1 MAGSPRRRKKQPHN
15 PAHDRR
21 ATELHHTVI
30 VDVIEVDNPLAV
42 EPGDKIAVV
51 RNLRDDPLGR
61 LQSRRQIDD
70 AQFHGGRAFQYDF
83 ETAERGPRAID
94 PSKEAVDGGL
104 MPEAITEG
112 QRKAA
117 IRLAGVY
124 RKLGQDGSSL
134 IHAVLIH
141 GSTIAG
147 VANSRG
153 YDGRRWEE
161 YFGMRFRECL
171 DTLAKF
177 YGFANEDSRRRRVA
191 VEETQYG

>member
-1 MAGSPRRRKKQPHN
+1 MRASPRRRKKKPFH
-15 PAHDRR
+15 PVHDRK
-21 ATELHHTVI
+21 ATSLHHTVV
-30 VDVIEVDNPLAV
+30 VDVIEVDNPFGT
-42 EPGDKIAVV
+42 EPGEKIAVV

-70 AQFHGGRAFQYDF
+70 AQFHGGRAFQHDF

-104 MPEAITEG
+104 MPEAITEP

-124 RKLGQDGSSL
+124 RQLGQDGSA
-134 IHAVLIH
+134 ITHAVLID
-141 GSTIAG
+141 GRTLAG
-147 VANSRG
+147 VAITRG
-153 YDGRRWEE
+153 LGGKRWEE

-177 YGFANEDSRRRRVA
+177 YGFASEDSTRRRV
-191 VEETQYG
+191 VGEECGA

>member
-1 MAGSPRRRKKQPHN
+1 MNASPRRRKKQPYN

-21 ATELHHTVI
+21 ATELHHTVV

-42 EPGDKIAVV
+42 EPGEKIAVV

-70 AQFHGGRAFQYDF
+70 AQFHGGRAFQRDF
-83 ETAERGPRAID
+83 ETAERGPKAID

-104 MPEAITEG
+104 MPEAITEP

-124 RKLGQDGSSL
+124 RKLGQDGAAL
-134 IHAVLIH
+134 THAVLIH
-141 GSTIAG
+141 GNTLSG

-153 YDGRRWEE
+153 LGGRRWEE

-177 YGFANEDSRRRRVA
+177 YGFATEDSARRREV
-191 VEETQYG
+191 VDETMYG

>member
-1 MAGSPRRRKKQPHN
+1 MARGKRHKPYDPSK
-15 PAHDRR
+15 AHDRR
-21 ATELHHTVI
+21 ATELHHTVV

-42 EPGDKIAVV
+42 EPGEKIAVV

-70 AQFHGGRAFQYDF
+70 AQFRGGRAFQYDF
-83 ETAERGPRAID
+83 ETAERGPCAID

-104 MPEAITEG
+104 TPEPITEA

-141 GSTIAG
+141 GNTITG

-153 YDGRRWEE
+153 LGGRRYEE

-177 YGFANEDSRRRRVA
+177 YGFASEDSSRRRIV
-191 VEETQYG
+191 VEETAYG

>member
-1 MAGSPRRRKKQPHN
+1 MSASRRRKKQPYN
-15 PAHDRR
+15 PAHDRK
-21 ATELHHTVI
+21 ATDLHHTVLI
-30 VDVIEVDNPLAV
+30 DLIEVDNPLAID
-42 EPGDKIAVV
+42 PGEKIEVV

-70 AQFHGGRAFQYDF
+70 AQFHGGRAFQRDF

-153 YDGRRWEE
+153 FGGKRWEE

-177 YGFANEDSRRRRVA
+177 YGFANEDSRRRRVV